1 MPSTHYSYSNSL
13 SQFWSNISILWPLCP
28 PRALNF
34 FAFTWHSC
42 AIETLMVA
50 SVAWL
55 PPLWIFGWSTD
66 RIGQFHWRFECHEGF
81 WVWAWTSVL
90 PLAFKSSNFCS
101 LEWCNL
107 YFSMKKTINFSFP
120 GLRLIQYSQHFEEAL
135 RELVQMRLPVFVDK
149 ELS

>member
-1 MPSTHYSYSNSL
+1 MILGRYSLGGVKLKCTHWVQFRWTPPKLSL
-13 SQFWSNISILWPLCP
+13 NWRLEISQYNEYCVNSILWPPCP
-28 PRALNF
+28 PHALNF

-42 AIETLMVA
+42 AIETLMVT

-107 YFSMKKTINFSFP
+107 YFSMKKTKIFSFP
-120 GLRLIQYSQHFEEAL
+120 
-135 RELVQMRLPVFVDK
+135 D
-149 ELS
+149 